1 MDCDED
7 REALGTYRQREWIGL
22 WQITHNMQ
30 KMSKSSFLTVRDVC
44 VQGTR
49 VSSCCYNC
57 VWIQTAI
64 KMQSTMW

>member
-30 KMSKSSFLTVRDVC
+30 KMSESSVLTVGDVC
-44 VQGTR
+44 ISRNQG
-49 VSSCCYNC
+49 VL
-57 VWIQTAI
+57 
-64 KMQSTMW
+64 MLL